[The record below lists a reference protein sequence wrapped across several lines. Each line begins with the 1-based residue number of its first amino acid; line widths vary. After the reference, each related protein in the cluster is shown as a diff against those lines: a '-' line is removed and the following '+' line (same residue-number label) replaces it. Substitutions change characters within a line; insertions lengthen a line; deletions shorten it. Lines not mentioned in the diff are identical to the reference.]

1 MCKNIGSHPLP
12 TCTQNNINLN
22 YSLWFIHTDDDLDFI
37 STGKRTMLS
46 AKPLSDSPMTDIAN
60 NVIISP
66 KLVFSSAHSIC
77 DFKNTHFFVF
87 ALNIWRTS
95 LASYQTLCVSS
106 SIQIEYSYLCGF
118 MQCFNAFR
126 SQHYCIVSFF
136 VSCMIWKKNKTKQI
150 DFGSWKYMDF
160 WVFFFKCFFCFCFYS
175 LFTGIVLLYSC
186 SYMLVYLLFSANW

>member
-1 MCKNIGSHPLP
+1 MP

-136 VSCMIWKKNKTKQI
+136 VSCMIWKKKQNKTNR
-150 DFGSWKYMDF
+150 FRLMEVHGF
-160 WVFFFKCFFCFCFYS
+160 LGVFSSMF
-175 LFTGIVLLYSC
+175 LL
-186 SYMLVYLLFSANW
+186 LLLLFIVYRHRVVI